1 MRLLLDTHALAW
13 AIGAPER
20 LSDQVRELLESQENA
35 LFVSPVSVWEMSIKN
50 RAGKWPEVAPFL
62 DEQLYAKLLSQLDAR
77 ECLITSQHTRL
88 AGQFEQ
94 DHRDPFDRLLVAQTI
109 CEGILLVSIDAV
121 LDSFPITRIW

>member
-1 MRLLLDTHALAW
+1 MRLLLDTHVLAW

-20 LSDQVRELLESQENA
+20 LSDSVRELLETQESV
-35 LFVSPVSVWEMSIKN
+35 LMVSPVSVWEMSIKH

-62 DEQLYAKLLSQLDAR
+62 DEQLYTKLLSQLGAR

-94 DHRDPFDRLLVAQTI
+94 DHRDPFDRLLVAQAVN
-109 CEGILLVSIDAV
+109 EGMLLVSIDAV
-121 LDSFPITRIW
+121 LDSFPVTRIW

>member
-1 MRLLLDTHALAW
+1 MRLLLDTHVLAW

-20 LSDQVRELLESQENA
+20 LSDSVRELLETQESV
-35 LFVSPVSVWEMSIKN
+35 LMVSPVSVWEMSIKH

-62 DEQLYAKLLSQLDAR
+62 DEQLYTKLLSQLGAR

-94 DHRDPFDRLLVAQTI
+94 DHSDPFDRLLVAQAI
-109 CEGILLVSIDAV
+109 CEGMLLVSIDAV
-121 LDSFPITRIW
+121 LDSFPVTRIW